1 MAWERRAVLLCPER
15 HRKEIRAAAFLEG
28 SRSLISLSQVWF
40 SLSVSQ
46 SLLISIKIEATY
58 QKIPIIGNKQKNQ
71 TGTEAKLQY

>member
-1 MAWERRAVLLCPER
+1 MHLCPGR
-15 HRKEIRAAAFLEG
+15 HRKEIRAAAFLGG
-28 SRSLISLSQVWF
+28 SQSLISLSQVWF

-58 QKIPIIGNKQKNQ
+58 QKIPIIENKQKNQ